1 MRHASFLPRRALLG
15 LALSLLGPLSWAAAA
30 PLATYTVQAQ
40 GQHSPQAFDGVVE
53 AVRQAT
59 LAAQVAGAVVQLEV
73 KVGDRVAAGQMLLR
87 LDARAADQ
95 ATVAQE
101 AQGLAAKA
109 ALDLAQQDLARQR
122 QLLQQQFI
130 SAAAFE
136 RAEAQFKASQAQW
149 QAQVAQTQAARA
161 QGGFYVLRAPFA
173 GVVSE
178 LPANLGDM
186 ATPGRPLVTLYDPS
200 RLRITAAIPKGLAA
214 ASSVRLEVP
223 GSAEQALSA
232 SALQWLPAVDA
243 RSNTVQLRA
252 ELAAAAATGLAP
264 GMFARVWVAGASPAK
279 AASAAADATARAGS
293 VSVPLNAVVKRAE
306 MTGVYV
312 LDAQQRP
319 LLRQVRLGPVSGSQV
334 EVLAG
339 LSVGERVALDPQAA
353 ARSR

>member
-1 MRHASFLPRRALLG
+1 MRHASSLPRRALLG
-15 LALSLLGPLSWAAAA
+15 LAVSLLSPLGWAATTA
-30 PLATYTVQAQ
+30 LATHTVQAQ
-40 GQHSPQAFDGVVE
+40 GSQAPQAFDGVVE
-53 AVRQAT
+53 AVRQTT
-59 LAAQVAGAVVQLEV
+59 LAAQVAGAVVQLDV
-73 KVGDRVAAGQMLLR
+73 KVGDRVAGGQVLLR

-95 ATVAQE
+95 ATLAQE
-101 AQGLAAKA
+101 AQGFAAKA
-109 ALDLAQQDLARQR
+109 ALDLAQQDLTRQR

-149 QAQVAQTQAARA
+149 HAQVAQTQAARA

-178 LPANLGDM
+178 LPASLGDM
-186 ATPGRPLVTLYDPS
+186 ATPGRPLVTVYDPS
-200 RLRITAAIPKGLAA
+200 SMRITAAIPKGLAGT
-214 ASSVRLEVP
+214 SSVRLDVP
-223 GSAEQALSA
+223 GSTEAALTA
-232 SALQWLPAVDA
+232 RTLQWLPAVDA

-252 ELAAAAATGLAP
+252 ELAASASNLAP
-264 GMFARVWVAGASPAK
+264 GMFARVWVTAASAVK
-279 AASAAADATARAGS
+279 AASAATDTPARPS
-293 VSVPLNAVVKRAE
+293 SLSVPLSAVVKRAE

-334 EVLAG
+334 EVLSG
-339 LSVGERVALDPQAA
+339 LSVGERIALDPQAA

>member
-1 MRHASFLPRRALLG
+1 MRHPTFSTRRSLLG
-15 LALSLLGPLSWAAAA
+15 LALALAAASSGAA
-30 PLATYTVQAQ
+30 PAALATHTVQAQ
-40 GQHSPQAFDGVVE
+40 GSHAPQAFDGVVE
-53 AVRQAT
+53 AVRQTT
-59 LAAQVAGAVVQLEV
+59 LAAQVAGAVVQLDV
-73 KVGDRVAAGQMLLR
+73 KVGDRVAAGQLLLR

-95 ATVAQE
+95 ATLAQE

-122 QLLQQQFI
+122 QLLQQFI

-136 RAEAQFKASQAQW
+136 RAEAQFKASQAQL

-173 GVVSE
+173 GVISE

-200 RLRITAAIPKGLAA
+200 SMRITAAIPKGLAA

-223 GSAEQALSA
+223 GSTEPAPSA
-232 SALQWLPAVDA
+232 RTLQWLPAVDA

-252 ELAAAAATGLAP
+252 ELPAGTGSLAP
-264 GMFARVWVAGASPAK
+264 GMFARVWLAAASPAK
-279 AASAAADATARAGS
+279 AASSAADASDRTRS
-293 VSVPLNAVVKRAE
+293 VSVPLSAVVKRAE

-334 EVLAG
+334 EVLSG
-339 LSVGERVALDPQAA
+339 LSVGDRVALDPQAA
-353 ARSR
+353 ARAR

>member
-1 MRHASFLPRRALLG
+1 MRHASSLPRRALLG
-15 LALSLLGPLSWAAAA
+15 LALSLLSPLGWAAPAA
-30 PLATYTVQAQ
+30 LATHTVQAQ
-40 GQHSPQAFDGVVE
+40 GSHAPQAFDGVVE
-53 AVRQAT
+53 AVRQTT
-59 LAAQVAGAVVQLEV
+59 LAAQVAGAVVQLDV
-73 KVGDRVAAGQMLLR
+73 KVGDRVAAGQVLLR

-95 ATVAQE
+95 ATLAQE

-136 RAEAQFKASQAQW
+136 RAEAQFKASQAQV
-149 QAQVAQTQAARA
+149 QAQMAQTQAARA

-173 GVVSE
+173 GVISE

-186 ATPGRPLVTLYDPS
+186 ATPGRPLVTVYDPS
-200 RLRITAAIPKGLAA
+200 SMRITAAIPKGLAA

-223 GSAEQALSA
+223 GSTEPAPSA
-232 SALQWLPAVDA
+232 RTLQWLPAVDA

-252 ELAAAAATGLAP
+252 ELPAGAGSLAP
-264 GMFARVWVAGASPAK
+264 GMFARVWLAAASPAR
-279 AASAAADATARAGS
+279 AASSAADASDRTRS
-293 VSVPLNAVVKRAE
+293 VSVPLSAVVKRAE

-334 EVLAG
+334 EVLSG
-339 LSVGERVALDPQAA
+339 LSVGDRVALDPQAA

>member
-1 MRHASFLPRRALLG
+1 MRQ
-15 LALSLLGPLSWAAAA
+15 
-30 PLATYTVQAQ
+30 T
-40 GQHSPQAFDGVVE
+40 
-53 AVRQAT
+53 T
-59 LAAQVAGAVVQLEV
+59 LAAQVAGAVVQLDV
-73 KVGDRVAAGQMLLR
+73 KVGDRVAAGQVLLR

-95 ATVAQE
+95 ATLAQE

-136 RAEAQFKASQAQW
+136 RAEAQFKASQAQM
-149 QAQVAQTQAARA
+149 QAQMAQTQAARA

-173 GVVSE
+173 GMISE
-178 LPANLGDM
+178 LPVNLGDM
-186 ATPGRPLVTLYDPS
+186 ATPGRPLVTVYDPS
-200 RLRITAAIPKGLAA
+200 SLRITAAIPKSLAA

-223 GSAEQALSA
+223 GSSEPAPSA
-232 SALQWLPAVDA
+232 RTLQWLPAVDA

-252 ELAAAAATGLAP
+252 ELPAGPSSLAP
-264 GMFARVWVAGASPAK
+264 GMFARVWVAAASPAQ
-279 AASAAADATARAGS
+279 AASPGADASNRS
-293 VSVPLNAVVKRAE
+293 RSISVPLSAVVKRAE

-319 LLRQVRLGPVSGSQV
+319 LLRQVRLGPVSGGQV
-334 EVLAG
+334 EVLSG
-339 LSVGERVALDPQAA
+339 LSVGDRVALDPQAA